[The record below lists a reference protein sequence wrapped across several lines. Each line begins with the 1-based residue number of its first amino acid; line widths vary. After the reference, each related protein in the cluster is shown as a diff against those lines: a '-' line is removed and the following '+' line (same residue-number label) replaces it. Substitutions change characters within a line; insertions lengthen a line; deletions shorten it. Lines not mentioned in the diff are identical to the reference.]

1 MRLPHVVALAL
12 VAGCVDAGRPF
23 TRGSRASVERA
34 RAEAEAAEARRVAA
48 LPRVPA
54 DQQQGHR
61 TFGEEGGAS
70 HEAVGPLRFDRRGPA
85 LTAAEDVPE
94 RPIVFARKAARG
106 WVFVTDRDEVY
117 VSPTFTGRLRAVR
130 TLGCPAPAAPPAVQG
145 APRVRGT
152 AATRAAEAAMA
163 EALLGRRP
171 VDDTLRLRRTDEPSS
186 RVWRSSGRAAFSLR
200 GRALWS
206 DGASLREAG
215 APDVVALAWKDE
227 THGAR
232 VIAHRGLEV
241 TLDGGATWREV
252 PLGGALPLG
261 VEGEAGALHAV
272 TTRGVLLVRDDGSTE
287 PATGFAPAAPA
298 RTACDPGC
306 PAEAQARFA
315 RGYARVAPARAE
327 CVEEAAREPWE
338 MARVVAH
345 LPTAGPPDT
354 MPEWVVPRGRSSPLG
369 TARSRAFV
377 DTRAVPAV
385 VSAVRPDDPARGHPI
400 ALAWRGGDGRGAF
413 TARVATTA
421 PRETPVTSAW
431 RLVAATRTGLVV
443 EAERLLE
450 RTPEDEQ
457 TARALYWF
465 GAAGARRLEASPGER
480 DKVLA
485 MALDDGGALVVTAPD
500 WEPISP
506 NLCAGVRSFEPPGF
520 AIAVRLDPTGAV
532 VARRDVVTGGGCHP
546 VLGFGQRGDRWGVAV
561 SDGRELTLLP
571 FDGGEV
577 AFGAWAMEGEPAACR
592 APAVDRLHLIT
603 GASEGEDLLPVTIG
617 PQGDGPDFALA
628 RLVTLER
635 AGERVCVRR
644 LWGVQHLYDTSDG
657 DGEDVGELYGAAR
670 FEARGDGLAGVFD
683 DGRRVAPV
691 SVSLS
696 GRVGFMQDI

>member
-1 MRLPHVVALAL
+1 MRYALVALAL
-12 VAGCVDAGRPF
+12 VVGCVDAGRPF

-34 RAEAEAAEARRVAA
+34 RVEAEAAEARRVAA

-54 DQQQGHR
+54 DQQRGHR
-61 TFGEEGGAS
+61 TFGAEGGTS
-70 HEAVGPLRFDRRGPA
+70 HEAVGPLRFDRRGAA
-85 LTAAEDVPE
+85 LAAAEDVPE

-130 TLGCPAPAAPPAVQG
+130 TLGCPAPAAPPVPPGPAAPPADEAAFAALG
-145 APRVRGT
+145 NAADLMNAPRR
-152 AATRAAEAAMA
+152 R
-163 EALLGRRP
+163 RRP
-171 VDDTLRLRRTDEPSS
+171 ADASPL
-186 RVWRSSGRAAFSLR
+186 VWRSSGRAAFSLR

-206 DGASLREAG
+206 DGASLHEAG
-215 APDVVALAWKDE
+215 APDVVTLAWKDE

-232 VIAHRGLEV
+232 VIAHRALEV
-241 TLDGGATWREV
+241 TRDGGATWRAV
-252 PLGGALPLG
+252 DLGGADPLT
-261 VEGEAGALHAV
+261 VEGEGGALRAV
-272 TTRGVLLVRDDGSTE
+272 TSRGVLLLRDDGEAE
-287 PATGFAPAAPA
+287 PVAAPAAEEPE
-298 RTACDPGC
+298 RCD
-306 PAEAQARFA
+306 ADDRILVEAQARFA
-315 RGYARVAPARAE
+315 RGYTRVAPARAE
-327 CVEEAAREPWE
+327 CVEEAARDPWE
-338 MARVVAH
+338 MARLVAH
-345 LPTAGPPDT
+345 LPTVGPPHN

-400 ALAWRGGDGRGAF
+400 TLAWRGGDGRGAF
-413 TARVATTA
+413 AARVATTA
-421 PRETPVTSAW
+421 PREIPVTSAW

-443 EAERLLE
+443 EAERRLE
-450 RTPEDEQ
+450 RTAEDEQ

-485 MALDDGGALVVTAPD
+485 MAFDDGGALVVTAPD
-500 WEPISP
+500 WEPSAFGRCGGARP
-506 NLCAGVRSFEPPGF
+506 FEPPRV
-520 AIAVRLDPTGAV
+520 AVAVRLDPAGAV
-532 VARRDVVTGGGCHP
+532 VARRDVATGGGFHP
-546 VLGFGQRGDRWGVAV
+546 VVGFGQRGDRWGVAV
-561 SDGRELTLLP
+561 GDGEGLTLLP

-603 GASEGEDLLPVTIG
+603 GAAEGEDLLPVTIG
-617 PQGDGPDFALA
+617 PQGDGPDFAEA

-670 FEARGDGLAGVFD
+670 FEARGDGVAGVFD

-691 SVSLS
+691 SASLS